1 MSFIKAGR
9 ETVFDPKHGGIRVVC
24 ERVGI
29 SEGVLRNKVDER
41 NESNHLRLDE
51 AFRIMLEL
59 KDYRIM
65 QAMAYELGG
74 TFDLLPDV
82 DVDENEHI
90 VTLLLGATSKHGQVC
105 DVIHQALADVRHRI
119 DGLEKLQKQLIS
131 LQEVRH
137 RIDGLEKEAQFQ
149 LGYKGVRHRID
160 GLEICGKPYQ

>member
-1 MSFIKAGR
+1 MSFIKAAR

-24 ERVGI
+24 ERSGI

-74 TFDLLPDV
+74 TFELLPDV
-82 DVDENEHI
+82 NVDKNEHV
-90 VTLLLGATSKHGQVC
+90 VTLLLGATSQHGQVC
-105 DVIHQALADVRHRI
+105 DVITRALEDGELTQAERELAKVHVHSTI
-119 DGLEKLQKQLIS
+119 SQLQKI
-131 LQEVRH
+131 
-137 RIDGLEKEAQFQ
+137 IMTLEA
-149 LGYKGVRHRID
+149 
-160 GLEICGKPYQ
+160 

>member
-24 ERVGI
+24 ERIGI
-29 SEGVLRNKVDER
+29 SEKVLRNKVDER

-74 TFDLLPDV
+74 TFELLPDV

-90 VTLLLGATSKHGQVC
+90 VTLLLGAVC
-105 DVIHQALADVRHRI
+105 DVIHQALADGKITPDECKLAIAYVRNSI
-119 DGLEKLQKQLIS
+119 SEQQKIIKALEGRLN
-131 LQEVRH
+131 
-137 RIDGLEKEAQFQ
+137 
-149 LGYKGVRHRID
+149 
-160 GLEICGKPYQ
+160 P

>member
-1 MSFIKAGR
+1 MSFIKASR

-24 ERVGI
+24 ERIGI
-29 SEGVLRNKVDER
+29 SEKVLRNKVDER

-105 DVIHQALADVRHRI
+105 DVIHQALADGKITPDECKLAIAYVRNSI
-119 DGLEKLQKQLIS
+119 SEQQKIIKALEGRLN
-131 LQEVRH
+131 
-137 RIDGLEKEAQFQ
+137 
-149 LGYKGVRHRID
+149 
-160 GLEICGKPYQ
+160 P

>member
-51 AFRIMLEL
+51 AFRTMLEL

-82 DVDENEHI
+82 DIDENEHI

-105 DVIHQALADVRHRI
+105 DVIHQALADGKITPDECKLAIAYVHNSI
-119 DGLEKLQKQLIS
+119 SEQQKILKALEG
-131 LQEVRH
+131 R
-137 RIDGLEKEAQFQ
+137 
-149 LGYKGVRHRID
+149 
-160 GLEICGKPYQ
+160 

>member
-1 MSFIKAGR
+1 MSFIKAAR

-24 ERVGI
+24 ERIGI
-29 SEGVLRNKVDER
+29 SEKVLRNKVDER

-51 AFRIMLEL
+51 AFRTMLEL

-65 QAMAYELGG
+65 HAMAYELGG

-105 DVIHQALADVRHRI
+105 DVIHQALADGKITPDECKLAIAYVRNSI
-119 DGLEKLQKQLIS
+119 SEQQKIIKALEGRLN
-131 LQEVRH
+131 
-137 RIDGLEKEAQFQ
+137 
-149 LGYKGVRHRID
+149 
-160 GLEICGKPYQ
+160 P

>member
-1 MSFIKAGR
+1 MSFIKASR

-24 ERVGI
+24 ERIGI
-29 SEGVLRNKVDER
+29 SEGVLRNKVDEH
-41 NESNHLRLDE
+41 NGSNHLRLDE

-105 DVIHQALADVRHRI
+105 DVIHQALADGKITPDECKLAIAYVHNSI
-119 DGLEKLQKQLIS
+119 SEQQKILKALEGRLN
-131 LQEVRH
+131 
-137 RIDGLEKEAQFQ
+137 
-149 LGYKGVRHRID
+149 
-160 GLEICGKPYQ
+160 P

>member
-24 ERVGI
+24 ERLGI

-105 DVIHQALADVRHRI
+105 DVIHQALADGKITPDECKLAIAYVRNSI
-119 DGLEKLQKQLIS
+119 SEQQKIIKALEGRLN
-131 LQEVRH
+131 
-137 RIDGLEKEAQFQ
+137 
-149 LGYKGVRHRID
+149 
-160 GLEICGKPYQ
+160 P

>member
-24 ERVGI
+24 ERIGI
-29 SEGVLRNKVDER
+29 SEKVLRNKVDER

-74 TFDLLPDV
+74 TFELLPDV

-105 DVIHQALADVRHRI
+105 DVIHQALADGKITPDECKLAIAYVRNSI
-119 DGLEKLQKQLIS
+119 SEQQKIIKALEGRLN
-131 LQEVRH
+131 
-137 RIDGLEKEAQFQ
+137 
-149 LGYKGVRHRID
+149 
-160 GLEICGKPYQ
+160 P

>member
-74 TFDLLPDV
+74 TFNLLPDV

-105 DVIHQALADVRHRI
+105 DVIHQALADGKITPDESKLAIAYVRNSI
-119 DGLEKLQKQLIS
+119 SEQQKIIKALEGRL
-131 LQEVRH
+131 
-137 RIDGLEKEAQFQ
+137 
-149 LGYKGVRHRID
+149 
-160 GLEICGKPYQ
+160 KP

>member
-24 ERVGI
+24 ERIGI
-29 SEGVLRNKVDER
+29 SEKVLRNKVDER

-105 DVIHQALADVRHRI
+105 DVIHQALADGKITPDECKLAIAYVHNSI
-119 DGLEKLQKQLIS
+119 SEQQKIIKALEGRL
-131 LQEVRH
+131 
-137 RIDGLEKEAQFQ
+137 
-149 LGYKGVRHRID
+149 
-160 GLEICGKPYQ
+160 KP